1 VKEEFDCNEMLTPDM
16 GMPRIFDQTFPPYL
30 RALTEGVNV
39 TVFMFGSTGSGKTHC
54 LEGSNSD
61 PGLASLIG
69 DNLFNVMEDKRFRTS
84 TGQGNFQF

>member
-1 VKEEFDCNEMLTPDM
+1 M
-16 GMPRIFDQTFPPYL
+16 
-30 RALTEGVNV
+30 

-84 TGQGNFQF
+84 TGQGNFQFQIKMRYVEIVDEEVRDLLQGSYGVSRNTL